1 MEIRTESLKI
11 SLDIR
16 GSKANSNVL
25 PVVFQSM
32 LVIVVVLKAFGFE
45 TNLRGMK
52 SAWSLNGGGQI
63 WLYLKLHPTFFLKR
77 QSNLPEVYC
86 PFPNLFKLKERDRQ
100 DVFFFLS
107 AHVDMICS
115 RLQLMNW
122 LSWLFLY
129 VCQVLLSEKVERP
142 CGF

>member
-52 SAWSLNGGGQI
+52 SA
-63 WLYLKLHPTFFLKR
+63 
-77 QSNLPEVYC
+77 
-86 PFPNLFKLKERDRQ
+86 
-100 DVFFFLS
+100 
-107 AHVDMICS
+107 
-115 RLQLMNW
+115 
-122 LSWLFLY
+122 
-129 VCQVLLSEKVERP
+129 
-142 CGF
+142 